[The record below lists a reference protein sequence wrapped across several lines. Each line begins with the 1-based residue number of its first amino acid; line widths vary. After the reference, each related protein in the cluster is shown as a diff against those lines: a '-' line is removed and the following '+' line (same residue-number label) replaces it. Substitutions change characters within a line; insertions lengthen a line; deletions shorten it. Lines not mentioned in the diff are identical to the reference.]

1 MYNINSSLFFVMEA
15 NMGFFDDLS
24 RSSDISRISALIA
37 EEEERLNM
45 NYTTL
50 GKLYFNAYGPKPF
63 PSAEYVCKAISESVE
78 KIDQLRTQLNL
89 AQGLKVCPKCGRA
102 NPTDVLYCGQCG
114 NKLASPEPEPEPKA
128 EEAGFCP
135 QCGKNL
141 PKGVAFCPFCGKS
154 LYNALKTAFDSFSSA
169 SSSPAPAAY
178 EPAPAAYEPAPAAY
192 EPAPAAY
199 EPAPAAYEPAP
210 AEDPVTDNAAAEEQP
225 ATKTKICSSCGA
237 TNKANAVFCSQ
248 CGENILH

>member
-1 MYNINSSLFFVMEA
+1 
-15 NMGFFDDLS
+15 MGFFDDLN

-50 GKLYFNAYGPKPF
+50 GKLYFNAHGPKPF

-89 AQGLKVCPKCGRA
+89 AQGLRVCPKCGRA

-114 NKLASPEPEPEPKA
+114 NKLASPEPKEEPKA
-128 EEAGFCP
+128 EESGFCP

-154 LYNALKTAFDSFSSA
+154 LYNALKTAFDTFSSA

-178 EPAPAAYEPAPAAY
+178 EPAPAEEPT
-192 EPAPAAY
+192 
-199 EPAPAAYEPAP
+199 
-210 AEDPVTDNAAAEEQP
+210 AEDGAPTAEEP
-225 ATKTKICSSCGA
+225 ELKTRICPSCGA
-237 TNKANAVFCSQ
+237 TNKATAVFCSQ